1 MNVTELA
8 RRLKITPTK
17 LREIMPQLGFDI
29 GQKAIKVDE
38 KTAQAILEKL
48 SDPRVRNRFLKENKP
63 DELSYLKREEEED
76 DKADKNKEKI
86 IQVPERITVKDLAQ
100 RMGIEVTRLILE
112 LMKNGVMASLNQEI
126 DFETASIISEDLGFK
141 VEKSEEEAGQV
152 KQIDY
157 DKVLEI
163 DQATAQPRPPVVV
176 VMGHVDHGKT
186 KLLDA
191 IRQTNLMEGEAGG
204 ITQHI
209 GAYQVEK
216 DGRWLTFIDT
226 PGHEAFSAM
235 RSRGAQVADVAIL
248 IVAADDGVQPQTIE
262 AIAHIRQAGLPF
274 IVAINKIDKPEA
286 NIDKVKG
293 DLAKIDLTPEDWGGK
308 TICVPISAK
317 QGINIDEL
325 LDTLFLVVDMEKD
338 KIVANPEKKAVGTII
353 ESHIDK
359 GEGPVATVLVQ
370 NGTLKLNDVV
380 LIGDCPGKIRAMKT
394 WRGESVKEA
403 GPSTPVRILGLK
415 DVPQVGE
422 ILRVVEDKKSL
433 RKAVK
438 NNKKKTA
445 VLTKQETVKSIKKD
459 DKEEKIKP
467 QVKIILKTDVLGTAE
482 AISESLAKINQD
494 KVEVVVIKQALGNIT
509 EKDIESAEALG
520 AHLIGFHVKLTNE
533 AKKIASARK
542 VSVQI
547 FEVIYDLVDFVQQE
561 IKQLAGKEQRIKELG
576 KFKVLKIFRTGKQWQ
591 IIGGEVIEGK
601 LVPHSRALI
610 KHQHEMIGEIEID
623 EVESGKVKVSEV
635 VEGQQAGVKVV
646 GNILLN
652 EGDILEVFRV
662 EEIEA

>member
-8 RRLKITPTK
+8 RKLKITPAK

-38 KTAQAILEKL
+38 KTARAILEKL
-48 SDPRVRNRFLKENKP
+48 SDPRVKNRFLKEDKSEGLN
-63 DELSYLKREEEED
+63 YLKHEENIKD
-76 DKADKNKEKI
+76 DKVKEKTVQI
-86 IQVPERITVKDLAQ
+86 PERITVKELAQ
-100 RMGIEVTRLILE
+100 RMGLEVTRLILE

-141 VEKSEEEAGQV
+141 AEKSKEEAGQV

-157 DKVLEI
+157 NKVLEI

-191 IRQTNLMEGEAGG
+191 IRQTNLAEGEAGG

-317 QGINIDEL
+317 QGTNIDEL
-325 LDTLFLVVDMEKD
+325 LETLFLVVDMEKD
-338 KIVANPEKKAVGTII
+338 KIVANPDKKAVGTII
-353 ESHIDK
+353 ESHVDK

-370 NGTLKLNDVV
+370 NGTLKLNDIV
-380 LIGDCPGKIRAMKT
+380 LIGNCTGKIRAMKT
-394 WRGESVKEA
+394 WRGELVKKA
-403 GPSTPVRILGLK
+403 APSTPVRILGLK

-422 ILRVVEDKKSL
+422 ILRVVNDKKSL
-433 RKAVK
+433 RKATK
-438 NNKKKTA
+438 NSKKRTSLLKNSPTTKTINKDDDEKKKR
-445 VLTKQETVKSIKKD
+445 
-459 DKEEKIKP
+459 P
-467 QVKIILKTDVLGTAE
+467 QVKIILKIDVLGTAE
-482 AISESLAKINQD
+482 AINESLAKIKQD
-494 KVEVVVIKQALGNIT
+494 KAEVVIIKQALGNIT
-509 EKDIESAEALG
+509 EKDIESAKALG

-533 AKKIASARK
+533 ARKAASSREVPVK
-542 VSVQI
+542 I
-547 FEVIYDLVDFVQQE
+547 FEVIYDLVDFVQEE
-561 IKQLAGKEQRIKELG
+561 IKQLAGKQQKIRQEG
-576 KFKVLKIFRTGKQWQ
+576 KFKVIKIFRNGKQWQ
-591 IIGGEVIEGK
+591 IIGGEVIEGR

-610 KHQHEMIGEIEID
+610 RHQDEIIGEVEID
-623 EVESGKVKVSEV
+623 EVESGKVKVNEV
-635 VEGQQAGVKVV
+635 VQGQEAGVKVL
-646 GNILLN
+646 GNVLVN
-652 EGDILEVFRV
+652 EGDILEIFQIEEV
-662 EEIEA
+662 EV